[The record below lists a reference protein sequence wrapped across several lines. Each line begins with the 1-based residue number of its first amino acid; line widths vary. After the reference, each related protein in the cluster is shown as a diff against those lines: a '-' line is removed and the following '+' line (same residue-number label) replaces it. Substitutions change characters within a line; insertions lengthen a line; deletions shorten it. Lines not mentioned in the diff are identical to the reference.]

1 MLGVVP
7 EQRRQSR
14 VHLPVSA
21 KVCRSSERS
30 KADARIAYVRDANI
44 RGAFFYCDL
53 QVSVGDSLQVEL
65 SPAANAHHNVN
76 CEANVVRV
84 EESALNGLTGIA
96 VEFYDFVIQGSEK
109 SNDGQISKPFT
120 GWSADMVE
128 KKFAR
133 RPELKMYAARIQGA
147 A

>member
-30 KADARIAYVRDANI
+30 KADTRIAYVRDANI

-53 QVSVGDSLQVEL
+53 QVNVGDSLQVEL
-65 SPAANAHHNVN
+65 APAAAHHNVN

-96 VEFYDFVIQGSEK
+96 VEFHDFVIQDPEK
-109 SNDGQISKPFT
+109 SNDDQISKPFT
-120 GWSADMVE
+120 GWSVDMIE